1 MRSYSKQLVLA
12 MAVLSCSGLSFSQ
25 QQRTAA
31 ESGRGS
37 GQNRERN
44 NEQSE
49 WIESARAYQRE
60 LDVNPSSAKA
70 HEGLGVALFR
80 QLVAQGARPSDYNDL
95 VDRAA
100 SHLKEASQLQPTAP
114 GPLLALSDL
123 EAFLAER
130 SPDPDERNSHY
141 KEAQDLLK
149 RVLSLAPPKPETYL
163 RLANLE
169 HDQFG
174 PPLQEARA
182 RFSKTAGPIPDAE
195 LRRRLQESYSASI
208 DDAISNAQQATAAN
222 ARFQRPLLLL
232 SRLFRERALLRD
244 TQDQYVTDMQSAKNW
259 EQQFL
264 ATGGHLDSTTEKGR

>member
-1 MRSYSKQLVLA
+1 MWSNSKLLVVA
-12 MAVLSCSGLSFSQ
+12 IAVLSCSGLSFSQ
-25 QQRTAA
+25 EKTTAEHSQGPA
-31 ESGRGS
+31 
-37 GQNRERN
+37 QNREAN
-44 NEQSE
+44 SEQGQ

-100 SHLKEASQLQPTAP
+100 SHLKEASQLQPAAP

-123 EAFLAER
+123 EAYLAER
-130 SPDPDERNSHY
+130 SPDPEERNSHY
-141 KEAQDLLK
+141 KEAQEFLK

-174 PPLQEARA
+174 PPVQEAKA
-182 RFSKTAGPIPDAE
+182 RFSNIAGPLPDTE
-195 LRRRLQESYSASI
+195 LRRSLQQTYGALI
-208 DDAISNAQQATAAN
+208 DDAINNAQQATAAN

-232 SRLFRERALLRD
+232 SRLFRERAVLRD
-244 TQDQYVTDMQSAKNW
+244 TQDQYVTDMQLAKNW

-264 ATGGHLDSTTEKGR
+264 ATGGHLDSTTDKSR